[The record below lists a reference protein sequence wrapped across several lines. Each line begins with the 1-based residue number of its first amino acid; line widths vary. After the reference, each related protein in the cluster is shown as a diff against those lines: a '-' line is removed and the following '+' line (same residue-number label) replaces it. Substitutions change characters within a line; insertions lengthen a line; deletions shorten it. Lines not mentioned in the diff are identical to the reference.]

1 MKTWGRWQDM
11 VATVVGGYAVLSPIW
26 TPHNGAAMS
35 AALVFG
41 LLLLL
46 ASGWSLGQPG
56 AVAAEYTHAGLG
68 VLMFVSPWVL
78 GYSGMVGAAWTA
90 WVLGVLAAAVG
101 LWAVPE
107 SSRAHQAALGH

>member
-1 MKTWGRWQDM
+1 
-11 VATVVGGYAVLSPIW
+11 
-26 TPHNGAAMS
+26 
-35 AALVFG
+35 VFG